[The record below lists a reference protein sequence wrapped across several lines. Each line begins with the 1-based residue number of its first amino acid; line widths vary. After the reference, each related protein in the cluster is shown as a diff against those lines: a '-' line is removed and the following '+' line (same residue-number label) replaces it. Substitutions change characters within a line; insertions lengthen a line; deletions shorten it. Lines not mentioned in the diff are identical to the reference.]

1 MSKWTY
7 DSTHHMMTNLD
18 AIIALALMKSVLS
31 SDYYELHHVDDIIF
45 DNLLIGKI
53 KVDCI
58 LCMEEGLFISCIMF
72 CACLFD
78 PLTMNSKLSWFKN
91 ISQSQLVG
99 HLSRSSPL
107 NLKVFHSSPN
117 VGFSNKMKPHDK
129 ERDPCIIHANN
140 AHLKVGLGAEGL
152 YGAINL
158 WEDLCR
164 SQSLPP

>member
-7 DSTHHMMTNLD
+7 DSTHHMMTYLD

-107 NLKVFHSSPN
+107 NLKVFNSSPN

-129 ERDPCIIHANN
+129 EREPVHYPCQQ
-140 AHLKVGLGAEGL
+140 
-152 YGAINL
+152 
-158 WEDLCR
+158 CT
-164 SQSLPP
+164 SQSGFGSRRSLWGY